1 MLQDEKGQVNEAHS
15 ISAGLDYPGVG
26 PEHSYLKDVGRAEY
40 FSATDKEALKGFN
53 LLSVTEG
60 IIPALEPAHAIG
72 FLEKFIKKTKKSD
85 KLVLLVSGRGDKDL
99 DTVMNARN

>member
-1 MLQDEKGQVNEAHS
+1 M
-15 ISAGLDYPGVG
+15 
-26 PEHSYLKDVGRAEY
+26 
-40 FSATDKEALKGFN
+40 
-53 LLSVTEG
+53 LSVTEG